1 MDAPLPRDDPR
12 RVSNDPFERVL
23 GSSAGAEAVRA
34 FGRRAAAV
42 DAPVLLLGESG
53 TGKGVLARAIHDA
66 SRRARGPFV
75 AVNCA
80 AIPDALFE
88 SEFFGHVRGAF
99 TGAQYAHRGLFEQ
112 AQNGTLFLD
121 EVGELPLLA
130 QAKLLTAIEDRMVR
144 KIGGER
150 AAEVNVRIL
159 AATARALERCVA
171 DGTFRHDLYH
181 RLRIL
186 CFRLPALR
194 ERPGDVRELA
204 AHFLDTFRIRYDRP
218 DLYFGDDV
226 LAHLVAREWP
236 GNIRELA
243 NVVEAAVVA
252 STCSMIVCEDLGTE
266 PTQAVASVGD
276 EDEGARI
283 RRALHDFNGNK
294 TRAAASLG
302 MARTTLW
309 QKLRRMEAD
318 VSDSNG
324 GERPEN
330 SE

>member
-1 MDAPLPRDDPR
+1 MDAPLPEADPR
-12 RVSNDPFERVL
+12 LVSNDPFERIL
-23 GSSAGAEAVRA
+23 GNSKAAESIRV

-66 SRRARGPFV
+66 SPRAKGPLV
-75 AVNCA
+75 SVNCA

-112 AQNGTLFLD
+112 AHNGTLFLD
-121 EVGELPLLA
+121 EVGELPLMA

-144 KIGGER
+144 RIGGER
-150 AAEVNVRIL
+150 VAEVNVRII
-159 AATARALERCVA
+159 AATARSLDRCVA
-171 DGTFRHDLYH
+171 DGSFRQDLYH

-186 CFRLPALR
+186 CFRIPALR
-194 ERPGDVRELA
+194 ERHDDILELA
-204 AHFLDTFRIRYDRP
+204 SFFLDAFRARYDRS
-218 DLYFGDDV
+218 DVYFADDV
-226 LAHLVAREWP
+226 MADLESREWP

-243 NVVEAAVVA
+243 NVIEAAVVA
-252 STCSMIVCEDLGTE
+252 AGCNVILREDLGS
-266 PTQAVASVGD
+266 ASPQMSAPESV
-276 EDEGARI
+276 EDEAARI
-283 RRALHDFNGNK
+283 RRTLRHFNGNK
-294 TRAAASLG
+294 TRAAAALG

-309 QKLRRMEAD
+309 QKLRRLDAGLSGAD
-318 VSDSNG
+318 S

-330 SE
+330 IE

>member
-1 MDAPLPRDDPR
+1 MDAPLPAPDPR

-23 GSSAGAEAVRA
+23 GSSRAAEAIRI

-66 SRRARGPFV
+66 SVRVKGPFV

-99 TGAQYAHRGLFEQ
+99 TGAQYGHRGLFEQ
-112 AQNGTLFLD
+112 AHNGTLFLD
-121 EVGELPLLA
+121 EVGELPLMA
-130 QAKLLTAIEDRMVR
+130 QAKLLTAIEDRVVR

-150 AAEVNVRIL
+150 AAEVNLRIL
-159 AATARALERCVA
+159 AATARSLERCVA
-171 DGTFRHDLYH
+171 DGSFRQDLYH

-186 CFRLPALR
+186 CYRIPALR
-194 ERPGDVRELA
+194 ERGHDVRELA
-204 AHFLDTFRIRYDRP
+204 ACFLDAFRTRYGRP
-218 DLYFGDDV
+218 DLYFADDALEN
-226 LAHLVAREWP
+226 LAAREWP

-243 NVVEAAVVA
+243 NVIEAAVVA
-252 STCSMIVCEDLGTE
+252 STGSVIVSEDLGGE
-266 PTQAVASVGD
+266 SAESAALESD
-276 EDEGARI
+276 EDEVTRI
-283 RRALHDFNGNK
+283 RRALDRFNGNK
-294 TRAAASLG
+294 TRAAAALG

-309 QKLRRMEAD
+309 QKLRRLDAGA
-318 VSDSNG
+318 SDPNST
-324 GERPEN
+324 ERPEN
-330 SE
+330 GE